1 MTFDSARR
9 FSVGRVRI
17 SELSRRSGVPATALR
32 FYESMGLI
40 VAARAANGY
49 RDYDESA
56 VDRLTFLH
64 GAKQLDLSL
73 PEIVELLDVVEAES
87 CTQVRETLRPK
98 LDERPRDVDE
108 RLAVLVKLRER
119 LAEATDRVTACP
131 DSGDR
136 CRTQCVLSRSGA
148 SCVSESGLI
157 GGAG

>member
-1 MTFDSARR
+1 M
-9 FSVGRVRI
+9 RI

-32 FYESMGLI
+32 FYESVGLI
-40 VAARAANGY
+40 GAARAATGY
-49 RDYDESA
+49 RDYNESA

-98 LDERPRDVDE
+98 LDERLRDVDE
-108 RLAVLVKLRER
+108 RLAVLMKLRER
-119 LAEATDRVTACP
+119 LVEATARVTACP

-136 CRTQCVLSRSGA
+136 CRTECVLARPGA
-148 SCVSESGLI
+148 SCVTDPLT
-157 GGAG
+157 GGGDR